1 MSYSGGWHPHI
12 ESALCLTLSRLF
24 EDGSVSAGCTR
35 AGVLRWTNIRTRE
48 EVASVGYH
56 AALGEDSGT
65 LTLNY
70 THTNRDG
77 EREQV
82 KCVIRL
88 WTRPMRFGGKRWFM
102 SCPYTAK
109 PALKLY
115 KFSGISKFCHR
126 TAIRPLPTYASQR
139 ASGQNRIIEKRWGL
153 RRRLGDDFSDLFGE
167 PIKPKWMRWRTF
179 ERYRALDTMLAER
192 EMPYFARFLGLEE
205 LGDLVDKKQG

>member
-24 EDGSVSAGCTR
+24 EDGSVSEGCTR
-35 AGVLRWTNIRTRE
+35 AGVLRWTNTRTRE
-48 EVASVGYH
+48 KVASVGYT
-56 AALGEDSGT
+56 AALGDNAGT

-70 THTNRDG
+70 THANRDG

-82 KCVIRL
+82 KCVICL

-115 KFSGISKFCHR
+115 KFSGIAQFCHR
-126 TAIRPLPTYASQR
+126 TAIRPLPSYASQR
-139 ASGQNRIIEKRWGL
+139 ASGQNRIIEKRWAI
-153 RRRLGDDFSDLFGE
+153 RRKLGDDFSDLFCE
-167 PIKPKWMRWRTF
+167 PCKPKWMRWRTF
-179 ERYRALDTMLAER
+179 ERYAARDAALSTR
-192 EMPYFARFLGLEE
+192 EMPYFARFLGLDEAE
-205 LGDLVDKKQG
+205 ALGWKK